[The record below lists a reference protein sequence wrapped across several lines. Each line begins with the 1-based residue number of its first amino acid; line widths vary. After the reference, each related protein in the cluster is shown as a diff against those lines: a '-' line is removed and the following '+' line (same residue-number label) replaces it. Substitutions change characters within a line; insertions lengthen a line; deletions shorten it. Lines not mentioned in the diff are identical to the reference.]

1 MFLTLKNIGKIRK
14 AEIELKGITVIAG
27 ENNTGKSTVGK
38 ALYCMFN
45 SLYGLKNEIRQ
56 TRRLMLEYMIYDS
69 FDMEFKSWHIDIGRL
84 AERIIAGRTG
94 GENEDVQVWLKKTV
108 LDYLDEYPG
117 FKEDCRERIKE
128 EQIEPFLKKIK
139 EFLAISDEAIA
150 VRILQKNI
158 DAEFKGQ
165 IGSFSAVKTESEIGL
180 KIKDREIRADLEGK
194 QVLYLEGM
202 ADLKTQAFYLDD
214 PFILDEL
221 FSGRGF
227 MTAGRRLDQMP
238 ESSRN
243 FMTHRNR
250 LKYCLESQ
258 EVHSGVEGVIE
269 ELMIDSRMKRI
280 LDKIDTVCH
289 GELRPSERSGCQLS
303 DNAFAE
309 PLCAEN
315 ISTGLKTFII
325 LKILLVKGY
334 LEDNGTIILDEPEVH
349 LHPEWQLVFAELI
362 VLLQKEFGMHILLN
376 THSPYFL
383 NALEVYSKKYKIA
396 DKCRYYLAENREKYA
411 VFQDVTA
418 DREPIYAKRARPLR
432 FLEQEEQSDE
442 EAL

>member
-1 MFLTLKNIGKIRK
+1 MFLILKNIGKIGK

-45 SLYGLKNEIRQ
+45 SFYDLGNEIRQ
-56 TRRLMLEYMIYDS
+56 TRHMMLERMIDESSNRTFQNYY
-69 FDMEFKSWHIDIGRL
+69 IDTEGL
-84 AERIIAGRTG
+84 ARRIIA
-94 GENEDVQVWLKKTV
+94 
-108 LDYLDEYPG
+108 
-117 FKEDCRERIKE
+117 ER
-128 EQIEPFLKKIK
+128 EQILDSDGQNVLKQMVQDYISDHREFREDHSEMLEGEQLESSLKKIK
-139 EFLAISDEAIA
+139 EFLGVSDEAIA
-150 VRILQKNI
+150 VRILQKNM

-165 IGSFSAVKTESEIGL
+165 ICGSFADMSEAEIGL
-180 KIKDREIRADLEGK
+180 KIKDREIKIHLEGN
-194 QVLYLEGM
+194 QVLHLEGM

-214 PFILDEL
+214 PFVLDEL
-221 FSGRGF
+221 SSRRGF
-227 MTAGRRLDQMP
+227 MTAGRRLDRMFK
-238 ESSRN
+238 SSIK

-250 LKYCLESQ
+250 LKYCLESR
-258 EVHSGVEGVIE
+258 ETHSGVEGVIE

-280 LDKIDTVCH
+280 LDKIDTVCE
-289 GELRPSERSGCQLS
+289 GELNLSERSGCQFS
-303 DNAFAE
+303 NPSFKE

-325 LKILLVKGY
+325 LKTLLIKGY

-383 NALEVYSKKYKIA
+383 NALEVYSKKYKIE
-396 DKCRYYLAENREKYA
+396 DKCRYYLAENRGKYA
-411 VFQDVTA
+411 AFQDVTA
-418 DREPIYAKRARPLR
+418 DREPIYAKLARPLR